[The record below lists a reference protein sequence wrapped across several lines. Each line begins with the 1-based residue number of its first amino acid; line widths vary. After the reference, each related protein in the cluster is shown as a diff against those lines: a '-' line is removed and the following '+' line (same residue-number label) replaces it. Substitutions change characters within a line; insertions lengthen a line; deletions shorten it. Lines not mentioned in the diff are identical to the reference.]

1 MALVDRAVAEE
12 ESFQLFSKYVKQL
25 LIKLSFHICA
35 EMQILF
41 LMLIFYSFC
50 SSTEINAIC
59 NKSVLIEVMVFFF
72 FSVLPYSRCENAG
85 SYCRTNNT
93 SAVVKHLADHSRKL
107 HQHI

>member
-12 ESFQLFSKYVKQL
+12 QSFQLFSKYVKQL

-59 NKSVLIEVMVFFF
+59 NKNALIEVMVYFFF
-72 FSVLPYSRCENAG
+72 CSSL
-85 SYCRTNNT
+85 
-93 SAVVKHLADHSRKL
+93 
-107 HQHI
+107 Q